1 MSSELDKLF
10 KNTVAWV
17 NSNKL
22 DISNDDKLKCYGY
35 YKQALNGDNV
45 DNQPWSIEYLKK
57 AKWVAWES
65 NKGMTK
71 DEAKKSYI
79 ISIKEIKKKYNLT
92 NQ

>member
-1 MSSELDKLF
+1 MSSELDNLF
-10 KNTVAWV
+10 QNTVEWV
-17 NSNKL
+17 NSKKL

-35 YKQALNGDNV
+35 YKQALNGDNTY
-45 DNQPWSIEYLKK
+45 NQPWSIEYEKK

-79 ISIKEIKKKYNLT
+79 ISIKEIKKKYNIKE
-92 NQ
+92 